1 MRIVTI
7 FFALL
12 YGWQQQYRKKMINHF
27 IYAHN
32 YEFRFWEMADNL
44 GG

>member
-1 MRIVTI
+1 MVTI

-12 YGWQQQYRKKMINHF
+12 YVWQQYRQKMINHF
-27 IYAHN
+27 IYARN
-32 YEFRFWEMADNL
+32 YEFRFCEMADNL